1 MPLPGPSLT
10 VLVTG
15 ADSGFGL
22 ATVLRLAE
30 LGFDS
35 VGLVRPEPSALDSL
49 ARAVGDRGVRT
60 VVADFADARQ
70 GRRPSPASSHGR
82 S

>member
-1 MPLPGPSLT
+1 M
-10 VLVTG
+10 LVTG

-82 S
+82 SSTTPAT